1 MRILVATDAWHPQ
14 INGVVRTLTT
24 TAAYAR
30 KFGTDLSFL
39 TPNDFPGMP
48 LPNNPE
54 IKLALTFA
62 SIVRRRIARVKPD
75 AIHIATEGPVGLAA
89 RRYCR
94 RHDVRLGDR
103 FPESGYPSN
112 QKEKT
117 MPARNTRFIVV
128 GAVMIGAAVGFF
140 LYMASA
146 AGSSNDPQALM
157 QTVGQVSGAIGGIG
171 AVMIVLGALG
181 RNPFGRPK

>member
-1 MRILVATDAWHPQ
+1 
-14 INGVVRTLTT
+14 
-24 TAAYAR
+24 
-30 KFGTDLSFL
+30 
-39 TPNDFPGMP
+39 
-48 LPNNPE
+48 
-54 IKLALTFA
+54 
-62 SIVRRRIARVKPD
+62 
-75 AIHIATEGPVGLAA
+75 
-89 RRYCR
+89 
-94 RHDVRLGDR
+94 LGDR